1 MSAGG
6 DFGNPLRKFKLV
18 FLGEQS
24 GKYPAYSPGLES
36 SPPPPPNHPPHWDP
50 DLGSKRPL
58 GARVEKRFG
67 DGEVVAGS
75 EGPAGEA
82 PGERDDEAL
91 GPEVGVRVG
100 SGVGARGAARR
111 GHRRAAARSAAP
123 AAGVKAPGSL
133 ARSHCG
139 TGCGRPR
146 RWRGADEGRREGD
159 CTSLENETALAS
171 GRSPN
176 RGTGGAPWGP

>member
-58 GARVEKRFG
+58 DAGVEERFG
-67 DGEVVAGS
+67 DGAVVAGS

-82 PGERDDEAL
+82 PRVRADEAL
-91 GPEVGVRVG
+91 GLEVGVRVG
-100 SGVGARGAARR
+100 SGVGAQGAVQVRRGGETGGRRLARR
-111 GHRRAAARSAAP
+111 R
-123 AAGVKAPGSL
+123 
-133 ARSHCG
+133 
-139 TGCGRPR
+139 RPR
-146 RWRGADEGRREGD
+146 A
-159 CTSLENETALAS
+159 
-171 GRSPN
+171 
-176 RGTGGAPWGP
+176 